1 MNLINS
7 TEPKYY
13 FYVMITEAIILS
25 VIYWLFF
32 NLNFSSAAVY
42 ILSVIFYITGYLLWK
57 HIRQQ
62 NEHLLFNT
70 LEHYLII
77 NVITLLC
84 TFFISSLLTKEVIV
98 MVPIYLL
105 LIFIFVS
112 YYIFRLKK
120 QKTSIVAIPT
130 ISSFTKILIVMNV
143 MFLLF
148 DVIVHLCNR
157 LQIQLILYMPIL
169 FAIFTF
175 LLSIYKKQLS
185 FKSLMS
191 FVLFFNVYIIS
202 SLLLVLNYIHYNFFT
217 FLVIIHSVLFFATVC
232 LFRIN
237 SVETD
242 EKYFYYNYNLFSLIF
257 ANVIIIFIS
266 LNNILSFNMPN
277 MFTSYLYF
285 VVLAIIT
292 YLVYCIYKILSKI

>member
-1 MNLINS
+1 MNIINS
-7 TEPKYY
+7 TDSKYY

-32 NLNFSSAAVY
+32 SLNFSSAAVY
-42 ILSVIFYITGYLLWK
+42 VLSVIFYITGYLLWK

-62 NEHLLFNT
+62 NEHLLFNP

-77 NVITLLC
+77 NIITLLC

-105 LIFIFVS
+105 LIFVFIS

-120 QKTSIVAIPT
+120 QKTSAVAIPV
-130 ISSFTKILIVMNV
+130 ISSFTKFLIIMNV

-148 DVIVHLCNR
+148 DLIVNLCNR

-257 ANVIIIFIS
+257 TNVIIIFIS

>member
-1 MNLINS
+1 MNLIYS
-7 TEPKYY
+7 TDSKYY
-13 FYVMITEAIILS
+13 FYVMAAEAIILS
-25 VIYWLFF
+25 VFYWIFF
-32 NLNFSSAAVY
+32 SLSFASVATY

-62 NEHLLFNT
+62 NEHLLFNP

-77 NVITLLC
+77 NIITLLC
-84 TFFISSLLTKEVIV
+84 IFTINSFFNRDILLLI
-98 MVPIYLL
+98 PIYLL
-105 LIFIFVS
+105 LVFIFIS
-112 YYIFRLKK
+112 YYVFRLKK
-120 QKTSIVAIPT
+120 QEKSIVPIPI
-130 ISSFTKILIVMNV
+130 ISSYTKALIVMNIV
-143 MFLLF
+143 FLLF
-148 DVIVHLCNR
+148 DLIVYLCNR

-257 ANVIIIFIS
+257 ANVIISFIS

-285 VVLAIIT
+285 SVLAVIT
-292 YLVYCIYKILSKI
+292 YLVYSIYKITSKV